1 MYRKPLAI
9 SKRVMAT
16 FIKKSELLC
25 HLLISTF
32 SFDLASF
39 SILSAKFSEYLLI
52 SGFICRA
59 IKTLHFVTTLKYYL
73 RFMNDIKQNH
83 ITINYFVTSYAF
95 KLPSAERWR
104 DDCAN
109 SFPMISMIKKQALV
123 YWRLCHLVI
132 LRKNLRICL

>member
-1 MYRKPLAI
+1 MSP
-9 SKRVMAT
+9 
-16 FIKKSELLC
+16 FD
-25 HLLISTF
+25 
-32 SFDLASF
+32 FDLFFRF
-39 SILSAKFSEYLLI
+39 SQFLHFISQVFDSEYLLI

-109 SFPMISMIKKQALV
+109 SIPMISMIKKQALV